1 MTYNDNP
8 AVLVQTNSNTYINSL
23 NSKYIGKLLLERMS
37 IFPNPVL
44 D

>member
-8 AVLVQTNSNTYINSL
+8 AVLVQTNTYINSL
-23 NSKYIGKLLLERMS
+23 NSKYIGKLLLERMC